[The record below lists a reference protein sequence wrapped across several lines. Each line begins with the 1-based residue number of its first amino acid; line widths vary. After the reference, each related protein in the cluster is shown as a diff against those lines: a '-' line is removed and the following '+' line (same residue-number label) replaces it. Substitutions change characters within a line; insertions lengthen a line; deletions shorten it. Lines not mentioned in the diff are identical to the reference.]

1 MSKLVVINLEKGNLK
16 DGFSPVNAQL
26 WDNNSRPIKFV
37 GSLPPAPEIAELYKR
52 FQLIYQALYQRLVS
66 PLRIQVD
73 STGLTN
79 ISEVDFSEVQE
90 QLYLAIN
97 SWLSSDS
104 FRPIDEKLREKLALD
119 EEFQV
124 IIEASDPL
132 LHRLPWHLWNFVE
145 HYQLCEVAVSTP
157 KYERVT
163 LLPKQKTNK
172 VRILAI
178 LGNNEGI
185 DIQQDRSI
193 LEQLP
198 HASTVFLVEPTRQ
211 ELDECLWSEQG
222 WDILFFAGHS
232 YSHDEQGYI
241 QINKTSSLTIT
252 ELKNALNYAISR
264 RLKIAIF
271 NSCDGLGLARQ
282 LSDLQINQVIV
293 MRERIPDFVA
303 QEF

>member
-1 MSKLVVINLEKGNLK
+1 MSKLIVINLEKGNLN
-16 DGFSPVNAQL
+16 DGFSPVTAQL
-26 WDNNSRPIKFV
+26 WDNNSRPVKFA

-52 FQLIYQALYQRLVS
+52 FQLIYQAIQQRL
-66 PLRIQVD
+66 LRCELEIE

-79 ISEVDFSEVQE
+79 VSEVDFSEVRE
-90 QLYLAIN
+90 QLYLTIN

-104 FRPIDEKLREKLALD
+104 FRPIDQKLREKLALD

-145 HYQLCEVAVSTP
+145 HYQLCEIAVSTP

-163 LLPKQKTNK
+163 SLPKQKTNK

-178 LGNNEGI
+178 LGNSEGI

-193 LEQLP
+193 LDQLP
-198 HASTVFLVEPTRQ
+198 HASIVFLVEPTRQ

-232 YSHDEQGYI
+232 HSHDEQGHI

-264 RLKIAIF
+264 GLKIAIF

-282 LSDLQINQVIV
+282 LTDLQINQVIV